1 MTFPMPH
8 PVCFST
14 VSPESEA
21 ADRAYDAYRAALP
34 KPVAKAITEAYN
46 SYGGRQDI
54 SNQQMADELS
64 ALEISLMASYQ
75 AKEAPKLAKAAQAE
89 QEAQAKEQA
98 TQARNAFYANLA
110 NVDPMR
116 RAVFVG
122 QNIKAARIAA
132 GLKQSDLAA
141 ALGASQALISQ
152 YEVGT
157 MPVPPAR
164 LDRLAALFGKPVS
177 EFTLPRGYK
186 PDNQGKIHKF
196 STVETETG
204 WAVKWQPV
212 EKVSYPKP

>member
-34 KPVAKAITEAYN
+34 KPVAKAIAEAYN
-46 SYGGRQDI
+46 SYGGKQAI
-54 SNQQMADELS
+54 SDQQMADELS
-64 ALEISLMASYQ
+64 ALETSLMASYQ

-98 TQARNAFYANLA
+98 TQARNAFYTNLA

-164 LDRLAALFGKPVS
+164 LDRLAALFGKPV
-177 EFTLPRGYK
+177 EDFIGGT
-186 PDNQGKIHKF
+186 N
-196 STVETETG
+196 V
-204 WAVKWQPV
+204 
-212 EKVSYPKP
+212 